1 MTKVQCDKL
10 SGTKI
15 VIHHFSNQHCINIYA
30 DPCSQNFPAV
40 NNFKG
45 IKDEDCTYS
54 SENLQNIF
62 HILIGNHRRI
72 FILYLNIYFLSL
84 KFYMLQTYRVALFL
98 HNHRLRIK
106 HILRFLCIFVSIHL
120 NFNVFLV
127 HPIYLFPEK

>member
-30 DPCSQNFPAV
+30 EPCSQNFPAV

-62 HILIGNHRRI
+62 HILLKIGNQRRI
-72 FILYLNIYFLSL
+72 FNLYLDIYFLKIF
-84 KFYMLQTYRVALFL
+84 KFEVLYVTWRYFYIITV
-98 HNHRLRIK
+98 
-106 HILRFLCIFVSIHL
+106 
-120 NFNVFLV
+120 
-127 HPIYLFPEK
+127 